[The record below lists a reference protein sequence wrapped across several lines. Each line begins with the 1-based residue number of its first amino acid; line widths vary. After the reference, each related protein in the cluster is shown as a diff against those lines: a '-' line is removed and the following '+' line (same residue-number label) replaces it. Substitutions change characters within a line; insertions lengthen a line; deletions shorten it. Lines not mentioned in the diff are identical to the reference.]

1 MLSSSLRLFVIVI
14 LAVAGGI
21 ATAGERFTPKHVAS
35 MRSAGSAMMSPDA
48 SHVAYLLLVPRDPYA
63 DDFEDGPPWGELHV
77 VRLSDDSDHPFISGQ
92 VNIEAIKWSGDS
104 KSIYFLAKRGKDKHK
119 CLYKIPL
126 EGGEAV
132 RVLSHDEDISSFSL
146 APDEK
151 RVAFIAEKEAG
162 KEKEK
167 LKKKGFAAEIY
178 EEDYQ
183 PELVWVSELGD
194 KAVKPKSLELEG
206 SASELHWSPTGDR
219 LAVGLAPTPLI
230 DDEYM
235 KRKVNVVDVAAG
247 KVVQRIENPGKLGDV
262 RWSPDGAHLA
272 MISAEDIHDPSPGR
286 LLVADVETGS
296 LKDVLPKL
304 EGHIGAIAWQD
315 NDTVMFVSDEG
326 LRTAFGKVDIDGSNK
341 KIIVAPEDGPVMT
354 SLTLSKDGMSG
365 AFVASTPQFPGEVFA
380 MKHGE
385 TSLRR
390 VTDSN
395 PWLKNMEFARQEGV
409 TFKARDGQTIQGVL
423 IHPLE
428 EQKGQAY
435 PFILCVHGGPE
446 AHESN
451 GWLTN
456 YSRPGQVATANGYAV
471 FYPNYRGSTGRGVAF
486 SKLGQGDEAG
496 KEFDDLVDAVDY
508 FVGTGLADKSKVGI
522 TGGSYGGYASAWGAT
537 AQSEHFAASV
547 MFVGISDTLSKK
559 GTTDIPNEDFLVHT
573 LAKPWDDEG
582 KWKFFLE
589 RSPIYHAKK
598 SHTPILILAGK
609 ADTRVHPSQ
618 SMELYRHLKTLN
630 QAPVRLVFYPG
641 EQHGNRKAAARLDY
655 NIRMMQWFD
664 HYLKGPGGKPPAME
678 VDYGLKK
685 KEKEDE

>member
-1 MLSSSLRLFVIVI
+1 VVDLR
-14 LAVAGGI
+14 
-21 ATAGERFTPKHVAS
+21 
-35 MRSAGSAMMSPDA
+35 
-48 SHVAYLLLVPRDPYA
+48 
-63 DDFEDGPPWGELHV
+63 
-77 VRLSDDSDHPFISGQ
+77 DDSDHAYISGQ

-104 KSIYFLAKRGKDKHK
+104 KAVYFLTKRGKDKHK
-119 CLYKIPL
+119 SLYRIPL

-132 RVLSHDEDISSFSL
+132 RVLSHDEDVSSYSL
-146 APDEK
+146 SPDEK
-151 RVAFIAEKEAG
+151 RVAFIAEKETG

-183 PELVWVSELGD
+183 AELVWVADLGE
-194 KAVKPKSLELEG
+194 KAEKPKSLALEG
-206 SASELHWSPTGDR
+206 SASELHWSPAGER
-219 LAVGLAPTPLI
+219 LAVGLAPTPLV

-247 KVVQRIENPGKLGDV
+247 KVVQTINNPGKLGDV

-272 MISAEDIHDPSPGR
+272 IISAEDIHDPSAGR
-286 LLVADVETGS
+286 LMVADVETAV

-304 EGHIGAIAWQD
+304 EGHIAAIAWQD
-315 NDTVMFVSDEG
+315 NNTVMFVSDEG
-326 LRTAFGKVDIDGSNK
+326 LRTAFGKVGIDGANK
-341 KIIVAPEDGPVMT
+341 KVIVAAEDGPVMT
-354 SLTLSKDGMSG
+354 GLTLSKDGMNG
-365 AFVASTPQFPGEVFA
+365 AFVASTPQHPGEVFV

-385 TSLRR
+385 KAPRR
-390 VTDSN
+390 ITDNN
-395 PWLKNMEFARQEGV
+395 PWLKDMEFARQEAV
-409 TFKARDGQTIQGVL
+409 TFKARDGLELQGVL
-423 IHPLE
+423 IHPLDE
-428 EQKGQAY
+428 KKGEAY

-456 YSRPGQVATANGYAV
+456 YSRPGQVAAANGYAV

-496 KEFDDLVDAVDY
+496 KEFDDLVDAVDH
-508 FVGTGLADKSKVGI
+508 FVGTGLADKGKVGI

-573 LAKPWDDEG
+573 RATLWDDAG
-582 KWKFFLE
+582 KWQFFLE

-598 SHTPILILAGK
+598 CHTPILILAGK
-609 ADTRVHPSQ
+609 NDPRVHPSQ

-630 QAPVRLVFYPG
+630 QAPVRLVLYPG

-664 HYLKGPGGKPPAME
+664 HYLKGPGGTPPGME
-678 VDYGLKK
+678 VDYGLKEKK
-685 KEKEDE
+685 KEGNEEE